1 MRTLPGF
8 SLFFIVIV
16 SLPQHLKLYLQYMRE
31 NTEFSLENGDLISPP
46 SLSFFSPSSF
56 SRFLRSMLSEDKLV
70 FCNGLVLHRFQ
81 CLRGFGEWLDSIQEF
96 SAHLQNLNLDTSAFA
111 CLAALV
117 LLTGNQRFSITSLL
131 AGGTRIKGS

>member
-31 NTEFSLENGDLISPP
+31 NTVFSGKRRSNQSTI
-46 SLSFFSPSSF
+46 SFFFFPPSSF

-117 LLTGNQRFSITSLL
+117 LLTGNHRFSITSLL
-131 AGGTRIKGS
+131 ARGTRIKGS